1 MSEVIS
7 FKVSREIKERMKK
20 FRNKVDWS
28 AELRRFVEQRL
39 RELEADEKLEAVA
52 KELEKASWSIP
63 TGFSKKS
70 VREDRARR

>member
-1 MSEVIS
+1 
-7 FKVSREIKERMKK
+7 
-20 FRNKVDWS
+20 
-28 AELRRFVEQRL
+28 
-39 RELEADEKLEAVA
+39 VA